1 MTRLYSYTIVMS
13 TPPDDSSSVQEEE
26 EQQSTVDRLK
36 ELAEPIGHLLAGIG
50 YILDA
55 IVRLIQAFF

>member
-1 MTRLYSYTIVMS
+1 MS